1 MHFVLVVV
9 LVLVLESGA
18 LAWNILP
25 LPTAA
30 SHFPIAPIRRAICI
44 CRALCSAIGY
54 LGHDLNRLS
63 PFSSRATSHPG

>member
-9 LVLVLESGA
+9 LESGP
-18 LAWNILP
+18 LAWSILP

-44 CRALCSAIGY
+44 CRGLCSALGY
-54 LGHDLNRLS
+54 LGQNLNRRS
-63 PFSSRATSHPG
+63 PFTSRATSHPG